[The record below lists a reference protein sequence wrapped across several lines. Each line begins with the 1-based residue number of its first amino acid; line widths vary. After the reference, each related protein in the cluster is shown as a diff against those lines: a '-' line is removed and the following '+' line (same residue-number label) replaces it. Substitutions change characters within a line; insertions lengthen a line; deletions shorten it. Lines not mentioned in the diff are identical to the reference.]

1 LLSSKNILIAPSIL
15 SANFAILGQEV
26 KNIEVAGA
34 DLLHIDVMDGIFVP
48 NITFGSKLISD
59 IRAITS
65 LPFDVHLMID
75 RPERYISQFC
85 DAGSNYITFHIEATD
100 DPYKV
105 IELIKTKDKKIGITL
120 KPSTSI
126 DLIKEF
132 LPFVDIVLVMTVNP
146 GFGGQKFM
154 TEQLLK
160 ISLLKEYIKL
170 NSLNTKIEVD
180 GGINEQTAKLAIKA
194 GADILVAGS
203 YIFAANNAQYQKQI
217 TLLRE
222 SNEL

>member
-1 LLSSKNILIAPSIL
+1 MLSSKNILIAPSIL